1 MYNITSKTV
10 EERQLWLCLICTAEM
25 STILFIC
32 GSFMLTAALFNYQ
45 WDRIQC
51 CTVFVDPYTIMLAYA
66 IMQAFYSRQMIFRPF
81 IYHGAT

>member
-1 MYNITSKTV
+1 
-10 EERQLWLCLICTAEM
+10 
-25 STILFIC
+25 
-32 GSFMLTAALFNYQ
+32 MLTAALFNYQ
-45 WDRIQC
+45 WDRIQY